1 MALMKKDNMVEYRWK
16 IKYPDKRDSQTGPWV
31 VGKRATMKDFF
42 SKRMCQFR
50 TGLHIDHRFERNHLP
65 GQESTK

>member
-31 VGKRATMKDFF
+31 VGKRADMKDFF
-42 SKRMCQFR
+42 KAYVPIQNWPP
-50 TGLHIDHRFERNHLP
+50 H
-65 GQESTK
+65 